1 MKINKVVLTSES
13 IFSLIYHQLF
23 SYPLTSLELIK
34 WQPGKKAK
42 SYKIGKIDYGYLD
55 GYYYLKKNT
64 NFVYSRLLR
73 KNISLK
79 KIILAKKAAKFLS
92 IIPSIKMIAVTGS
105 LSMLNAKGDSDID
118 LMIVTKKGKL
128 WSTRFL
134 SLFSLMALGFKV
146 RRFKEKE
153 ETNKLCINI
162 WLDESNLSW
171 PPSDRNFYTAHEIAQ
186 IIPILDKDNTYQ
198 NLLNRNIWI
207 KDYWPSAVKIK
218 KLKRIKYPKLSL
230 LEKSF
235 ELFLFK
241 IQKMYMKNK
250 RTREVVTKKRAIFH
264 PIDRSRDTLTKLDQY
279 LI

>member
-1 MKINKVVLTSES
+1 MKISKVVLTSEN
-13 IFSLIYHQLF
+13 IFSLIYHQIF
-23 SYPLTSLELIK
+23 SFPLTNFELIK
-34 WQPGKKAK
+34 WQPGKKIK
-42 SYKIGKIDYGYLD
+42 GYKIGKIDYGYLD
-55 GYYYLKKNT
+55 GYYFLKKNK
-64 NFVYSRLLR
+64 NFVYSRVFR

-92 IIPSIKMIAVTGS
+92 IIPSIEMIAVTGS

-128 WSTRFL
+128 WSTRFISLL
-134 SLFSLMALGFKV
+134 SLTVFGFKV

-153 ETNKLCINI
+153 EKNKLCINI

-171 PPSDRNFYTAHEIAQ
+171 PSPDRNFYTAHEIAQ
-186 IIPILDKDNTYQ
+186 IIPIFDKDNTYQ
-198 NLLNRNIWI
+198 NLLNKNIWI

-218 KLKRIKYPKLSL
+218 KLKRIKYTKLNL

-241 IQKMYMKNK
+241 IQKIYMNNK
-250 RTREVVTKKRAIFH
+250 RTREVVSKNRAIFH
-264 PIDRSRDTLTKLDQY
+264 PIDRSNNTLMKLVQ
-279 LI
+279 LLR